1 MAVILIAEDE
11 KNLQLLMQE
20 RLKAYY
26 TILIASDGA
35 EAMEILWD
43 KHVDLLI
50 TDVMMP
56 GMDGFQLLKSIRQD
70 GMKLPVLILTAKH
83 SFTDKQTGF
92 SFGTDDYMTKPVNFD
107 ELHWR
112 IDALLRRA
120 NIASERMIRIGSV
133 TIDESSY
140 TISRD
145 NLRIDLPPKEF
156 ELVYKLL
163 SYPDVIFT
171 KNQLLDEIW
180 GYDSDSS
187 EYTIRTH
194 VSRLRNRL
202 TGFDEFQIITI
213 KGLGYKGII
222 TENKK
227 KRR

>member
-35 EAMEILWD
+35 EAMDILWD

-92 SFGTDDYMTKPVNFD
+92 SFGTD
-107 ELHWR
+107 
-112 IDALLRRA
+112 
-120 NIASERMIRIGSV
+120 
-133 TIDESSY
+133 DESSY

>member
-92 SFGTDDYMTKPVNFD
+92 SFGTDD
-107 ELHWR
+107 
-112 IDALLRRA
+112 
-120 NIASERMIRIGSV
+120 
-133 TIDESSY
+133 ESSY